1 MANLSAAVSGALA
14 AAAEGGGLLPEGFD
28 ADALDATL
36 RDLRE
41 HLSLVTL
48 SLASRP
54 EKGSR
59 GLRACTVLTVA
70 GPVAVHRRYTPG
82 GGRPQSPA
90 FSGCRRRVTRG
101 AVKAL
106 CKCGATLGSLGEAAR
121 TVGELLRFSVS
132 PWRVRALTLDEGRRL
147 CEAAPARS
155 PAFGRPA
162 AIPGGTAAV
171 RQTMLVSADGTCVPC
186 AKADTEGIPGRDGL
200 PARSRELK
208 VGMVGV
214 YDRLGRDGAPVI
226 PPNRRQYAVTHLG
239 AREIGSKVLAL
250 ARELGLGSVP
260 RVQYIGDGAAWVA
273 GIAGCAFRG
282 AEVTVD
288 FYHACSYLSTLCREL
303 GVAGHE
309 QAFRRA
315 RRIMK
320 AYSADS
326 ALRHLR
332 KKHPAQMKL
341 LNEPAAA
348 AYAYLA
354 DRARNMQYGRLR
366 KQGFF
371 IASGHIESACKFIV
385 GSRCKQAGMHWR
397 HHNAAYVSAIRAAIR
412 SNTFWVT

>member
-1 MANLSAAVSGALA
+1 MANLTAVVSGAFA
-14 AAAEGGGLLPEGFD
+14 AASERGSLPEGFD
-28 ADALDATL
+28 TDALDAAL
-36 RDLRE
+36 ADLRE

-59 GLRACTVLTVA
+59 GLRACTVLTAA
-70 GPVAVHRRYTPG
+70 GPVTAHRRYVPG
-82 GGRPQSPA
+82 SGRPQSPA
-90 FSGCRRRVTRG
+90 FAGCRRRVTRG
-101 AVKAL
+101 ATKAIS
-106 CKCGATLGSLGEAAR
+106 KCGATLGSIAEAAQ
-121 TVGELLRFSVS
+121 TVGELLRFGVS
-132 PWRVRALTLDEGRRL
+132 PWRVRRLTLDEGRRL
-147 CEAAPARS
+147 SEASPARS
-155 PAFGRPA
+155 PAFDRFA
-162 AIPGGTAAV
+162 AIPGRTTAV
-171 RQTMLVSADGTCVPC
+171 ERTMLVSADGTCVPC
-186 AKADTEGIPGRDGL
+186 AKADTECVPGRDGL
-200 PARSRELK
+200 PAKSRELK

-214 YDRLGRDGAPVI
+214 YDRLGKDGAPVI
-226 PPNRRQYAVTHLG
+226 PANRRQYAVTHLG
-239 AREIGSKVLAL
+239 ARDIGARVLDL
-250 ARELGLGSVP
+250 ARERGLGTVP

-273 GIAGCAFRG
+273 GIAGCAFKG

-303 GVAGHE
+303 GIAGHE
-309 QAFRRA
+309 LDFRRA

-332 KKHPAQMKL
+332 KKHPAEMAR

-348 AYAYLA
+348 ACAYLA
-354 DRARNMQYGRLR
+354 QRAQNMQYGRLR

-397 HHNAAYVSAIRAAIR
+397 HLNAAYVSNIRAAIR
-412 SNTFWVT
+412 SNTFWIT

>member
-1 MANLSAAVSGALA
+1 MANLSAVVSGALA
-14 AAAEGGGLLPEGFD
+14 AAGERGSLPEGFD
-28 ADALDATL
+28 TDALDAAL

-70 GPVAVHRRYTPG
+70 GPVAVHRRYIPG

-90 FSGCRRRVTRG
+90 FADCRRRVTRG
-101 AVKAL
+101 ASKAL

-121 TVGELLRFSVS
+121 TVGELLRFGVS
-132 PWRVRALTLDEGRRL
+132 PWRVRMLTLDEGRRL
-147 CEAAPARS
+147 SEAAPSRS

-162 AIPGGTAAV
+162 AIPGKTTAV
-171 RQTMLVSADGTCVPC
+171 VQTMLVSADGTCVPC
-186 AKADTEGIPGRDGL
+186 AKADTEGVAGRDGL
-200 PARSRELK
+200 PAKSRELK

-214 YDRLGRDGAPVI
+214 YDRLGSDGAPVI
-226 PPNRRQYAVTHLG
+226 PANRRQYAVTHLG
-239 AREIGSKVLAL
+239 AQDIGSKVLGL
-250 ARELGLGSVP
+250 ARELGLGNVP

-273 GIAGCAFRG
+273 GIAGSAFKG

-303 GVAGHE
+303 GVEEYGLT
-309 QAFRRA
+309 FRRA

-320 AYSADS
+320 SYSADT

-332 KKHPAQMKL
+332 KKHPSEMTL
-341 LNEPAAA
+341 LNEPAAV

-354 DRARNMQYGRLR
+354 GRAQNMQYGRLR

-371 IASGHIESACKFIV
+371 IASGHIESACMFIV

-397 HHNAAYVSAIRAAIR
+397 HHNAAYVSAVRAAIR